1 MNAFKLTMLGLSV
14 CVPMIGCS
22 SEQQEAADDEVVAEE
37 EGVFDPMVGTLDRAA
52 EVDELSKGRMDKLD
66 EQLEESEY

>member
-1 MNAFKLTMLGLSV
+1 MNAFTRMMLGLSL
-14 CVPMIGCS
+14 CVLMTGCS
-22 SEQQEAADDEVVAEE
+22 SEQQDAANDEVLTEE

-52 EVDELSKGRMDKLD
+52 EVDELSKGRMDQLD